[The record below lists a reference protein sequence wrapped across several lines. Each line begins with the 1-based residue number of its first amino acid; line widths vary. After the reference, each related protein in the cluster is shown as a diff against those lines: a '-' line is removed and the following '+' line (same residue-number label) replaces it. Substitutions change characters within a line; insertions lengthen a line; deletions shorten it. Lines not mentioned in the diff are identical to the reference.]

1 MSTIDVTT
9 NIIKEE
15 YPAPIRS
22 KNGSFARWYDGF
34 LPGTI
39 FGVIFLFFLFATV
52 SVEVARIFT
61 GSLNRATGSNN
72 FYQLY
77 PNNIYSLPSTTFNV
91 GISSFA
97 TNANFERQHHYLWP
111 WSHPSLFFA
120 IPLLFAA
127 TFGFSSGRRG
137 TYSTIYLFFLFSLI
151 TFIIMPFIIAYFAVN
166 VARHNLGYSTAGYD
180 SNANRD
186 KTLSI
191 VMLILSCLLLIVA
204 FAATIVGGLGYNC
217 CIPKGGAFLSPIRRA
232 GPFGVLQ

>member
-1 MSTIDVTT
+1 MALALSRTT

-72 FYQLY
+72 YYQLY

-120 IPLLFAA
+120 IPVSPHDIPTTVLRSTVSEFFCSALVCGYFWILVRTQRNLLDGKHRAL
-127 TFGFSSGRRG
+127 TLLRHQ
-137 TYSTIYLFFLFSLI
+137 LFS
-151 TFIIMPFIIAYFAVN
+151 
-166 VARHNLGYSTAGYD
+166 
-180 SNANRD
+180 
-186 KTLSI
+186 
-191 VMLILSCLLLIVA
+191 MLVLLLRSTCSSCSA
-204 FAATIVGGLGYNC
+204 
-217 CIPKGGAFLSPIRRA
+217 
-232 GPFGVLQ
+232 

>member
-1 MSTIDVTT
+1 MEYCFWLTRCGVARTT

-39 FGVIFLFFLFATV
+39 FGVIFLFFLLATV

-77 PNNIYSLPSTTFNV
+77 PNNVYSLPSTTFNV

-120 IPLLFAA
+120 IPV
-127 TFGFSSGRRG
+127 SSPWPAQEHGTGQNLKVLSVSALVRG
-137 TYSTIYLFFLFSLI
+137 NFWILI
-151 TFIIMPFIIAYFAVN
+151 RT
-166 VARHNLGYSTAGYD
+166 
-180 SNANRD
+180 
-186 KTLSI
+186 
-191 VMLILSCLLLIVA
+191 
-204 FAATIVGGLGYNC
+204 
-217 CIPKGGAFLSPIRRA
+217 
-232 GPFGVLQ
+232 